1 MNIPQKW
8 IWHRDLML
16 VLLHKELTVRYKGSA
31 LGFVWSLLN
40 PLSQALVFYLVF
52 SIFLHINTPHYF
64 LALLAAL
71 FPWQWFCNSV
81 NQGPFVFL
89 ANPTLVKKVAFPR
102 QAIPLV
108 LNLQNMVHFFM
119 AMPIYLG
126 CMLYDGLQPGW
137 IWLWGFPLLTGLTL
151 LSIYGLELLFGSVNL
166 FFKDIGNLVA
176 IIMQVTFFATPIMY
190 LLSRVPE
197 QYTWYFRCNP
207 VAPLFICWRSLLLDN
222 QLHLSW
228 ILPATGYACRFLLV
242 GKYAYSSLHRR
253 FAEVM

>member
-89 ANPTLVKKVAFPR
+89 ANPTLVKK
-102 QAIPLV
+102 
-108 LNLQNMVHFFM
+108 
-119 AMPIYLG
+119 
-126 CMLYDGLQPGW
+126 
-137 IWLWGFPLLTGLTL
+137 WLFLDK
-151 LSIYGLELLFGSVNL
+151 LSL
-166 FFKDIGNLVA
+166 
-176 IIMQVTFFATPIMY
+176 
-190 LLSRVPE
+190 
-197 QYTWYFRCNP
+197 
-207 VAPLFICWRSLLLDN
+207 
-222 QLHLSW
+222 
-228 ILPATGYACRFLLV
+228 
-242 GKYAYSSLHRR
+242 
-253 FAEVM
+253 